1 MMSKCLDMKVRLD
14 IEPFWPKGLSL
25 EQAEKE
31 LKEMGLPLNRRSISA
46 IRKGTEK
53 GDWAT
58 PFKLARYLSKKVG
71 KEIQPQDLFKVEES
85 AL

>member
-1 MMSKCLDMKVRLD
+1 MMSSRLEMKVKLD
-14 IEPFWPKGLSL
+14 IEPYWPKGLSL
-25 EQAEKE
+25 EQAERE

-58 PFKLARYLSKKVG
+58 PFKLARYLSTKVG
-71 KEIQPQDLFKVEES
+71 REIQPQDLFKVEE
-85 AL
+85 

>member
-1 MMSKCLDMKVRLD
+1 MSNPLDMKVKLN

-25 EQAEKE
+25 EQAERE
-31 LKEMGLPLNRRSISA
+31 LKEMGLSLNRRSISA

-58 PFKLARYLSKKVG
+58 PYKLARYLSLKVG
-71 KEIQPQDLFKVEES
+71 KEIQPQDLFKVEETV
-85 AL
+85 

>member
-1 MMSKCLDMKVRLD
+1 
-14 IEPFWPKGLSL
+14 
-25 EQAEKE
+25 
-31 LKEMGLPLNRRSISA
+31 MGLPLNRRSISA

>member
-1 MMSKCLDMKVRLD
+1 MPKHLNMKVKLD

-25 EQAEKE
+25 EQAERE
-31 LKEMGLPLNRRSISA
+31 LREMGSLNRRSISA

-58 PFKLARYLSKKVG
+58 PYKLARYLSKKEG
-71 KEIQPQDLFKVEES
+71 KEIQPQDLFKVEE
-85 AL
+85 AT

>member
-1 MMSKCLDMKVRLD
+1 MKVTLD
-14 IEPFWPKGLSL
+14 LTPFWPKGLSL

-58 PFKLARYLSKKVG
+58 PFKLARYLSVKLGKK
-71 KEIQPQDLFKVEES
+71 IDPQDLFRVEE
-85 AL
+85 

>member
-1 MMSKCLDMKVRLD
+1 MISNYLEVKVTLN

-25 EQAEKE
+25 EKAEE
-31 LKEMGLPLNRRSISA
+31 EMRAMGLPLNRRSLSA

-58 PFKLARYLSKKVG
+58 PFKIARYLSFKVG
-71 KEIQPQDLFKVEES
+71 REIQAVELFKVEE
-85 AL
+85 

>member
-1 MMSKCLDMKVRLD
+1 MMSACLEVKVTLN
-14 IEPFWPKGLSL
+14 IEPFWPEGLSL
-25 EQAEKE
+25 EKAEEEMKA
-31 LKEMGLPLNRRSISA
+31 MGLPLNRRSLSA

-71 KEIQPQDLFKVEES
+71 KEICPQDLFKVQE
-85 AL
+85 